1 VCSSGLPIRCKQYRW
16 AIAAHDGLAMDRRDI
31 DAELE
36 RITADFHL
44 LLDSAAPA
52 ELRRRTDGTKWT
64 NKQLLFHM
72 LFGFILVRVLLPL
85 VKGFGRLPPVVSRGF
100 AAILNAG
107 TRPFHVINYL
117 SALPGGTVLGS
128 RAMARLMDSTIG
140 HLRDR
145 LARESEPTLA
155 LAMHFPVGWDPYFKE
170 IMTVAEIYHY
180 PTQHY
185 DHHRRQL
192 TTRRALDT

>member
-1 VCSSGLPIRCKQYRW
+1 
-16 AIAAHDGLAMDRRDI
+16 MDRRDI

-36 RITADFHL
+36 RTTADFHL

-52 ELRRRTDGTKWT
+52 ELRRPTNGTKWT

-85 VKGFGRLPPVVSRGF
+85 VKGFGRLPPVVSGGF

-117 SALPGGTVLGS
+117 SALPGGAVLSS

-145 LARESEPTLA
+145 LAHESERTLA

-170 IMTVAEIYHY
+170 IMTVAEIYLY

>member
-1 VCSSGLPIRCKQYRW
+1 
-16 AIAAHDGLAMDRRDI
+16 MDRRDI
-31 DAELE
+31 DTELE
-36 RITADFHL
+36 RVTADFHL
-44 LLDSAAPA
+44 LVDSAGPA
-52 ELRRRTDGTKWT
+52 ELHWPTNGTKWT

-85 VKGFGRLPPVVSRGF
+85 VKGFGRLPPAVSRVF
-100 AAILNAG
+100 AAILNTG

-128 RAMARLMDSTIG
+128 RAMGRLMDTTIG
-140 HLRDR
+140 HLRGR
-145 LARESEPTLA
+145 LARESERTLA

-170 IMTVAEIYHY
+170 VMTVADLYHY
-180 PTQHY
+180 PTEHY

-192 TTRRALDT
+192 TTRRALNT

>member
-1 VCSSGLPIRCKQYRW
+1 
-16 AIAAHDGLAMDRRDI
+16 MDRRDI

-36 RITADFHL
+36 RVTADFHR
-44 LLDSAAPA
+44 LLDSATGA
-52 ELRRRTDGTKWT
+52 EFSMATNGTKWT

-85 VKGFGRLPPVVSRGF
+85 VKGFGRLPPTVSRAF
-100 AAILNAG
+100 AAILTTG
-107 TRPFHVINYL
+107 TRPFHVVNYL
-117 SALPGGTVLGS
+117 SALPGGAVLGR
-128 RAMARLMDSTIG
+128 RAMGGLMDSTIG
-140 HLRDR
+140 HLRGS
-145 LARESEPTLA
+145 LARESERTLA
-155 LAMHFPVGWDPYFKE
+155 LAMHYPVGWDPYFKE

-192 TTRRALDT
+192 TTRRALHI

>member
-1 VCSSGLPIRCKQYRW
+1 
-16 AIAAHDGLAMDRRDI
+16 MDRRDI

-36 RITADFHL
+36 RVRADFHL
-44 LLDSAAPA
+44 LLYSAAPA
-52 ELRRRTDGTKWT
+52 ELRRVTNGTRWT
-64 NKQLLFHM
+64 NRQLLFHM
-72 LFGFILVRVLLPL
+72 LFAFFLVRVLLPM
-85 VKGFGRLPPVVSRGF
+85 VKGFGRLPPTVSQVF

-117 SALPGGTVLGS
+117 SALPGGAVLGS
-128 RAMARLMDSTIG
+128 RAMGRLMDSTIG
-140 HLRDR
+140 HLRGR
-145 LARESEPTLA
+145 LARESERTLA

-180 PTQHY
+180 PAQHY

>member
-1 VCSSGLPIRCKQYRW
+1 M
-16 AIAAHDGLAMDRRDI
+16 AMDRRDI

-36 RITADFHL
+36 RVTADFHL
-44 LLDSAAPA
+44 LLDAANPA
-52 ELRRRTDGTKWT
+52 ELRRPTDGTKWT
-64 NKQLLFHM
+64 NRQLLFHM

-85 VKGFGRLPPVVSRGF
+85 VKGFGRLPPAVSRAF

-117 SALPGGTVLGS
+117 SALPGGTVLGN
-128 RAMARLMDSTIG
+128 RALERLMDSTIG
-140 HLRDR
+140 HLRGR
-145 LARESEPTLA
+145 LARESERTLA

-170 IMTVAEIYHY
+170 IMTIADIYHY

-192 TTRRALDT
+192 TTRRALNT

>member
-1 VCSSGLPIRCKQYRW
+1 M
-16 AIAAHDGLAMDRRDI
+16 DGRDI
-31 DAELE
+31 DADLE
-36 RITADFHL
+36 RVTTDYHR
-44 LLDSAAPA
+44 LLDSATRA
-52 ELRRRTDGTKWT
+52 ELRTPTNGTKWT

-85 VKGFGRLPPVVSRGF
+85 VKGFGRLPPPASRTF

-117 SALPGGTVLGS
+117 SALPGGAVLGTN
-128 RAMARLMDSTIG
+128 AMARLMDGTINR
-140 HLRDR
+140 LRGN
-145 LARESEPTLA
+145 LARESERTLA
-155 LAMHFPVGWDPYFKE
+155 LTMHFPVGWDPYFNDV
-170 IMTVAEIYHY
+170 MTVADVYHD

-192 TTRRALDT
+192 TTRHALDI

>member
-1 VCSSGLPIRCKQYRW
+1 
-16 AIAAHDGLAMDRRDI
+16 MDRRDI
-31 DAELE
+31 DAELG
-36 RITADFHL
+36 RVTADFHL
-44 LLDSAAPA
+44 LLDAVAPA
-52 ELRRRTDGTKWT
+52 ELRRPTNGTKWT

-72 LFGFILVRVLLPL
+72 LFGFIVVRALLPL
-85 VKGFGRLPPVVSRGF
+85 VKGFGRLPPAASRTF

-107 TRPFHVINYL
+107 TRPFHVVNYL

-128 RAMARLMDSTIG
+128 RAMGRLMDSTIG
-140 HLRDR
+140 HLRGR
-145 LARESEPTLA
+145 LARESERTLA

-170 IMTVAEIYHY
+170 VMTVADIYHY